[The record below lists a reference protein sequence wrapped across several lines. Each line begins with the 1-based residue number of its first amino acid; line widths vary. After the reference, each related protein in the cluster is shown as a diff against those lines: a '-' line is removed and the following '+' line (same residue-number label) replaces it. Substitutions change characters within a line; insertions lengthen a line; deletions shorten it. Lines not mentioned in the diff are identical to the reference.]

1 MNLPDA
7 SGSIPLPRQ
16 GISVPTQLQQHIHPA
31 AKVSEPQGY
40 GQFTLRTCPAVVI
53 GLQLHA
59 KHVVDGKMELSAQW
73 RNDEGRMY
81 MPIKI
86 KRNNTAY
93 KRAIPDCY
101 SQQTRDQPLR
111 EIRAVPHPRS
121 SPKQNDR
128 TSRVEHGE
136 AVRSNTVSNL
146 PRSMS
151 QSGRAVSEPAAATG
165 TATPYSEQSRIEDEE
180 RSAADFATA
189 SLAPRDADAND
200 MPIYTGESLGFSAV
214 LDVFATQAVPRHVFR
229 PSSHPSLTAE
239 DVEYLK
245 FKGCL
250 TLPSS
255 DICRGL
261 LRGYFH
267 HVHPILPVVDAAQ
280 VLKFEQQHDRPA
292 EWNLLLLWSIFFV
305 AVNFIPAETC
315 TVAGYSSRKEMREAM
330 YSRAK
335 CMYNNGG
342 DDKITQMQSA
352 LLLGFWHSEMNNH
365 AQPWY
370 WTGIAINLGQ
380 IMGLH
385 RDPDAIRFNPSI
397 SGRRRALW
405 RRLWW
410 SCFFRDR
417 WLSLTL
423 GRPLRI
429 NLLDCDL
436 PMPSTADVLS
446 DLSEVSPSVASLFI
460 PEDLPQLSDYWI
472 LLLRLSKLLGDAL
485 TLSYQPKRPN
495 PTIEQVEAMESELLI
510 LEIPHE
516 GGSEQSELARFA
528 VYHLQLHYQA
538 FLITFYRPFTK
549 RLPEGVPPINQT
561 AYQSAIRAKVD
572 AAALQTNTILDALAR
587 EKLLNFAGPMTPP
600 LLVPAM
606 HIHLLNCKSDDP
618 LTRQLSLNKLDF
630 CMLILK
636 VMQDVHTV
644 ASYYRGIFS
653 EAIRHLSSTA
663 SKPTGQGP
671 VVVETPAF
679 IPGEPTMETLLS
691 GDFLDGLMDEAS
703 FFNFWE
709 PLSNM

>member
-1 MNLPDA
+1 M
-7 SGSIPLPRQ
+7 SGRRNRSAVACQACRRRKVRCTVTVTGIPCINCSQDGLEC
-16 GISVPTQLQQHIHPA
+16 T
-31 AKVSEPQGY
+31 
-40 GQFTLRTCPAVVI
+40 VVQRR
-53 GLQLHA
+53 G
-59 KHVVDGKMELSAQW
+59 
-73 RNDEGRMY
+73 
-81 MPIKI
+81 
-86 KRNNTAY
+86 T
-93 KRAIPDCY
+93 
-101 SQQTRDQPLR
+101 QQTRNQPLR
-111 EIRAVPHPRS
+111 EIRAFPHPRS
-121 SPKQNDR
+121 SPRRNDR
-128 TSRVEHGE
+128 TSQVGSRETVGG
-136 AVRSNTVSNL
+136 RTVSNL
-146 PRSMS
+146 ARDMS
-151 QSGRAVSEPAAATG
+151 QSGRAVSEPTAATG
-165 TATPYSEQSRIEDEE
+165 TTTPYSEQSRIEDEE

-189 SLAPRDADAND
+189 SLAPRDAEAND
-200 MPIYTGESLGFSAV
+200 MPIYTGLLACMTQCIRRQLTVVGESLGFSAV
-214 LDVFATQAVPRHVFR
+214 LDVLATHAVPRHVFR
-229 PSSHPSLTAE
+229 PSSHPSLTAQ

-255 DICRGL
+255 DICREL
-261 LRGYFH
+261 LRAYFH

-315 TVAGYSSRKEMREAM
+315 TVAGYSSRKEMKEAM

-385 RDPDAIRFNPSI
+385 RDPDAVKFNPSI
-397 SGRRRALW
+397 TGRRRALW

-417 WLSLTL
+417 WLGLTL

-436 PMPSTADVLS
+436 PMPSTADVMS

-460 PEDLPQLSDYWI
+460 PEDLAQLSEYWI
-472 LLLRLSKLLGDAL
+472 LLLRLSKILGDAL

-495 PTIEQVEAMESELLI
+495 PTIEQVEAIESELLT

-516 GGSEQSELARFA
+516 CASDQTECARFA
-528 VYHLQLHYQA
+528 VYHLQLHYQLTTRRA
-538 FLITFYRPFTK
+538 FLITFYRPFTN
-549 RLPEGVPPINQT
+549 RLPEGVPSINQT
-561 AYQSAIRAKVD
+561 IYQSAVRAKVD

-636 VMQDVHTV
+636 VMQDVHTA

-653 EAIRHLSSTA
+653 EAIRHLSSTT

-671 VVVETPAF
+671 VVVETPASL
-679 IPGEPTMETLLS
+679 PGEPTMETLLS

>member
-1 MNLPDA
+1 
-7 SGSIPLPRQ
+7 
-16 GISVPTQLQQHIHPA
+16 
-31 AKVSEPQGY
+31 
-40 GQFTLRTCPAVVI
+40 
-53 GLQLHA
+53 
-59 KHVVDGKMELSAQW
+59 MEWSAPW
-73 RNDEGRMY
+73 RNDEG
-81 MPIKI
+81 
-86 KRNNTAY
+86 
-93 KRAIPDCY
+93 C
-101 SQQTRDQPLR
+101 SQQTRNQPLR
-111 EIRAVPHPRS
+111 EIRVLPHPRS
-121 SPKQNDR
+121 SPQHNDR
-128 TSRVEHGE
+128 ISRVESGE
-136 AVRSNTVSNL
+136 TVGRTVSNL
-146 PRSMS
+146 PRNIS
-151 QSGRAVSEPAAATG
+151 QSGRAVSEPTAATG

-189 SLAPRDADAND
+189 SLAPRDAEAND

-214 LDVFATQAVPRHVFR
+214 LDVFATQAIPRHVFR
-229 PSSHPSLTAE
+229 PSSHPSLTAQ

-261 LRGYFH
+261 LRAYFH

-305 AVNFIPAETC
+305 AVNFIPVETC
-315 TVAGYSSRKEMREAM
+315 TVAGYSSRKEMKEAM

-335 CMYNNGG
+335 CMYNNGV

-370 WTGIAINLGQ
+370 WTGIAIHLGQ

-385 RDPDAIRFNPSI
+385 RDPDAVRFNPSI
-397 SGRRRALW
+397 TGRRRALW

-446 DLSEVSPSVASLFI
+446 DLSEVSPSVANLFI
-460 PEDLPQLSDYWI
+460 PEDLAQLSEYWI
-472 LLLRLSKLLGDAL
+472 LLLRLSKILGDAL

-495 PTIEQVEAMESELLI
+495 PTIEQVEAVESELLT
-510 LEIPHE
+510 LELPHE
-516 GGSEQSELARFA
+516 CGSEQSQWARFA

-549 RLPEGVPPINQT
+549 RLPEGVPSINQAT
-561 AYQSAIRAKVD
+561 YQSAISAKVD

-618 LTRQLSLNKLDF
+618 LTRQLGLNKLDF

-653 EAIRHLSSTA
+653 EAIRHISSTA
-663 SKPTGQGP
+663 SKPTGQEP
-671 VVVETPAF
+671 VVVDTPSL
-679 IPGEPTMETLLS
+679 PGEPTMETLLS
-691 GDFLDGLMDEAS
+691 GDFLDGLMDESS

>member
-1 MNLPDA
+1 M
-7 SGSIPLPRQ
+7 SGRRNRSAVACQACRRRKVRCTVTVTGIPCINCSQDGLEC
-16 GISVPTQLQQHIHPA
+16 T
-31 AKVSEPQGY
+31 
-40 GQFTLRTCPAVVI
+40 VVQRR
-53 GLQLHA
+53 G
-59 KHVVDGKMELSAQW
+59 
-73 RNDEGRMY
+73 
-81 MPIKI
+81 
-86 KRNNTAY
+86 T
-93 KRAIPDCY
+93 
-101 SQQTRDQPLR
+101 QQTRNQPLR

-121 SPKQNDR
+121 SPRLNDR
-128 TSRVEHGE
+128 TSQVDSGE
-136 AVRSNTVSNL
+136 TVGGRTVSNL
-146 PRSMS
+146 ARNMS
-151 QSGRAVSEPAAATG
+151 QSGRAVSEPTAATG
-165 TATPYSEQSRIEDEE
+165 TTTPYSEQSRIEDEE

-189 SLAPRDADAND
+189 SLAPRDAEAND

-214 LDVFATQAVPRHVFR
+214 LDVLATQAVPRHVFR
-229 PSSHPSLTAE
+229 PSSHPSLTAQ

-255 DICRGL
+255 DICREL
-261 LRGYFH
+261 LRAYFH

-315 TVAGYSSRKEMREAM
+315 TVAGYPSRKEMKEAM

-385 RDPDAIRFNPSI
+385 RDPDAVKFNPSI
-397 SGRRRALW
+397 TGRRRALW

-417 WLSLTL
+417 WLGLTL

-460 PEDLPQLSDYWI
+460 PEDLAQLSEYWI
-472 LLLRLSKLLGDAL
+472 LLLRLSKILGDAL

-495 PTIEQVEAMESELLI
+495 PTAEQVEAIESELLT

-516 GGSEQSELARFA
+516 CASDQSEWARFA
-528 VYHLQLHYQA
+528 VYHLQLHYQYVDLSHSLPQTNTRRA

-549 RLPEGVPPINQT
+549 RLPEGVPSINQT
-561 AYQSAIRAKVD
+561 TYQSAIRAKVD

-636 VMQDVHTV
+636 VMQDVHTA

-653 EAIRHLSSTA
+653 EAIRHLSSTT

-671 VVVETPAF
+671 VVVETPASL
-679 IPGEPTMETLLS
+679 PGEPTMETLLS

>member
-1 MNLPDA
+1 M
-7 SGSIPLPRQ
+7 Q
-16 GISVPTQLQQHIHPA
+16 
-31 AKVSEPQGY
+31 K
-40 GQFTLRTCPAVVI
+40 
-53 GLQLHA
+53 GLFH
-59 KHVVDGKMELSAQW
+59 
-73 RNDEGRMY
+73 
-81 MPIKI
+81 
-86 KRNNTAY
+86 
-93 KRAIPDCY
+93 DCH
-101 SQQTRDQPLR
+101 SQQTRNQPLR
-111 EIRAVPHPRS
+111 EIRAFPHPRS
-121 SPKQNDR
+121 SPRRNDR
-128 TSRVEHGE
+128 TSQVGSGE
-136 AVRSNTVSNL
+136 TVGGRTVSNL
-146 PRSMS
+146 ARDMS
-151 QSGRAVSEPAAATG
+151 QSGRAVSEPTAATG
-165 TATPYSEQSRIEDEE
+165 TTTPYSEQSRIEDEE

-189 SLAPRDADAND
+189 SLAPRDAEAND

-214 LDVFATQAVPRHVFR
+214 LDVLATHAVPRHVFR
-229 PSSHPSLTAE
+229 PSSHPSLTAQ

-255 DICRGL
+255 DICREL
-261 LRGYFH
+261 LRAYFH

-315 TVAGYSSRKEMREAM
+315 TVAGYSSRKEMKEAM

-385 RDPDAIRFNPSI
+385 RDPDAVKFNPSI
-397 SGRRRALW
+397 TGRRRALW

-417 WLSLTL
+417 WLGLTL

-436 PMPSTADVLS
+436 PMPSTADVMS

-460 PEDLPQLSDYWI
+460 PEDLAQLSEYWI
-472 LLLRLSKLLGDAL
+472 LLLRLSKILGDAL

-495 PTIEQVEAMESELLI
+495 PTIEQVEAIESELLT
-510 LEIPHE
+510 LEIPNE
-516 GGSEQSELARFA
+516 CASDQTECARFA

-538 FLITFYRPFTK
+538 FLITFYRPFTN
-549 RLPEGVPPINQT
+549 RLPEGVPSINQT
-561 AYQSAIRAKVD
+561 IYQSAVRAKVD

-636 VMQDVHTV
+636 VMQDVHTA

-653 EAIRHLSSTA
+653 EAIRHLSSTT

-671 VVVETPAF
+671 VVVETPASL
-679 IPGEPTMETLLS
+679 PGEPTMETLLS

>member
-1 MNLPDA
+1 M
-7 SGSIPLPRQ
+7 SGRRNRSAVACQACRRRKVRCTVTVTGIPCINCSQDGLEC
-16 GISVPTQLQQHIHPA
+16 T
-31 AKVSEPQGY
+31 
-40 GQFTLRTCPAVVI
+40 VVQRR
-53 GLQLHA
+53 G
-59 KHVVDGKMELSAQW
+59 
-73 RNDEGRMY
+73 
-81 MPIKI
+81 
-86 KRNNTAY
+86 T
-93 KRAIPDCY
+93 
-101 SQQTRDQPLR
+101 QQTRNQPLR
-111 EIRAVPHPRS
+111 EIRAFPHPRS
-121 SPKQNDR
+121 SPRRNDR
-128 TSRVEHGE
+128 TSQVGSGE
-136 AVRSNTVSNL
+136 TVGGRTVSNL
-146 PRSMS
+146 ARDMS
-151 QSGRAVSEPAAATG
+151 QSGRAVSEPTAATG
-165 TATPYSEQSRIEDEE
+165 TTTPYSEQSRIEDEE

-189 SLAPRDADAND
+189 SLAPRDAEAND
-200 MPIYTGESLGFSAV
+200 MPIYTGLLACMTQCIRRQLTVVGESLGFSAV
-214 LDVFATQAVPRHVFR
+214 LDVLATHAVPRHVFR
-229 PSSHPSLTAE
+229 PSSHPSLTAQ

-255 DICRGL
+255 DICREL
-261 LRGYFH
+261 LRAYFH

-315 TVAGYSSRKEMREAM
+315 TVAGYSSRKEMKEAM

-385 RDPDAIRFNPSI
+385 RDPDAVKFNPSI
-397 SGRRRALW
+397 TGRRRALW

-417 WLSLTL
+417 WLGLTL

-436 PMPSTADVLS
+436 PMPSTADVMS

-460 PEDLPQLSDYWI
+460 PEDLAQLSEYWI
-472 LLLRLSKLLGDAL
+472 LLLRLSKILGDAL

-495 PTIEQVEAMESELLI
+495 PTIEQVEAIESELLT

-516 GGSEQSELARFA
+516 CASDQTECARFA
-528 VYHLQLHYQA
+528 VYHLQLHYQLTTRRA
-538 FLITFYRPFTK
+538 FLITFYRPFTN
-549 RLPEGVPPINQT
+549 RLPEGVPSINQT
-561 AYQSAIRAKVD
+561 IYQSAVRAKVD

-636 VMQDVHTV
+636 VMQDVHTA

-653 EAIRHLSSTA
+653 EAIRHLSSTT

-671 VVVETPAF
+671 VVVETPASL
-679 IPGEPTMETLLS
+679 PGEPTMETLLS

>member
-1 MNLPDA
+1 M
-7 SGSIPLPRQ
+7 SGRRNRSAVACQACRRRKVRCTVTVTGIPCINCSQ
-16 GISVPTQLQQHIHPA
+16 
-31 AKVSEPQGY
+31 
-40 GQFTLRTCPAVVI
+40 
-53 GLQLHA
+53 
-59 KHVVDGKMELSAQW
+59 DGMECTVAQ
-73 RNDEGRMY
+73 RRG
-81 MPIKI
+81 
-86 KRNNTAY
+86 T
-93 KRAIPDCY
+93 
-101 SQQTRDQPLR
+101 QQTRNQPLR

-121 SPKQNDR
+121 SPRHNNGAPQVV
-128 TSRVEHGE
+128 SGE
-136 AVRSNTVSNL
+136 TVGGSTVSNI
-146 PRSMS
+146 PRNVS
-151 QSGRAVSEPAAATG
+151 QSGRAVSEPTAATG
-165 TATPYSEQSRIEDEE
+165 TTTPYSEQSRIEDEE

-189 SLAPRDADAND
+189 SLAPRDAEAND

-229 PSSHPSLTAE
+229 PSSHPSLTAQ

-250 TLPSS
+250 ALPSS
-255 DICRGL
+255 DICREL
-261 LRGYFH
+261 LRAHFH

-305 AVNFIPAETC
+305 AVNFIPVETC
-315 TVAGYSSRKEMREAM
+315 TAAGYSSRKEMKEAM

-385 RDPDAIRFNPSI
+385 RDPDAVKFNPSI
-397 SGRRRALW
+397 TGRRRALW

-460 PEDLPQLSDYWI
+460 PEDLAQLSEYWI
-472 LLLRLSKLLGDAL
+472 LLLRLSKILGDAL

-495 PTIEQVEAMESELLI
+495 PTIEQVEAIEAELLT
-510 LEIPHE
+510 LEIPHDC
-516 GGSEQSELARFA
+516 GTEQSEWARFA

-549 RLPEGVPPINQT
+549 RLPEGVPSINQT
-561 AYQSAIRAKVD
+561 TYQSAIRAKVD

-636 VMQDVHTV
+636 VMQDVHTA

-663 SKPTGQGP
+663 SKPAGQGP
-671 VVVETPAF
+671 VVVETPASL
-679 IPGEPTMETLLS
+679 PGEPTMETLLS

>member
-1 MNLPDA
+1 M
-7 SGSIPLPRQ
+7 SGRRNRSAVACQACRRRKVRCTVTVTGIPCINCSQDGLECTVVQRR
-16 GISVPTQLQQHIHPA
+16 GI
-31 AKVSEPQGY
+31 
-40 GQFTLRTCPAVVI
+40 
-53 GLQLHA
+53 
-59 KHVVDGKMELSAQW
+59 
-73 RNDEGRMY
+73 
-81 MPIKI
+81 
-86 KRNNTAY
+86 
-93 KRAIPDCY
+93 
-101 SQQTRDQPLR
+101 QQTRNQPLR
-111 EIRAVPHPRS
+111 EIRAFPHPRS
-121 SPKQNDR
+121 SPRRNDR
-128 TSRVEHGE
+128 TSQVGSGE
-136 AVRSNTVSNL
+136 TVGGRTVSNL
-146 PRSMS
+146 ARDMS
-151 QSGRAVSEPAAATG
+151 QSGRAVSEPTAATG
-165 TATPYSEQSRIEDEE
+165 TTTPYSEQSRIEDEE

-189 SLAPRDADAND
+189 SLAPRDAEAND
-200 MPIYTGESLGFSAV
+200 MPIYTGLLACMTQCIRRQLTVVGESLGFSAV
-214 LDVFATQAVPRHVFR
+214 LDVLATHAVPRHVFR
-229 PSSHPSLTAE
+229 PSSHPSLTAQ

-255 DICRGL
+255 DICREL
-261 LRGYFH
+261 LRAYFH

-315 TVAGYSSRKEMREAM
+315 TVAGYSSRKEMKEAM

-385 RDPDAIRFNPSI
+385 RDPDAVKFNPSI
-397 SGRRRALW
+397 TGRRRALW

-417 WLSLTL
+417 WLGLTL

-436 PMPSTADVLS
+436 PMPSTADVMS

-460 PEDLPQLSDYWI
+460 PEDLAQLSEYWI
-472 LLLRLSKLLGDAL
+472 LLLRLSKILGDAL

-495 PTIEQVEAMESELLI
+495 PTIEQVEAIESELLT

-516 GGSEQSELARFA
+516 CASDQTECARFA
-528 VYHLQLHYQA
+528 VYHLQLHYQLTTRRA
-538 FLITFYRPFTK
+538 FLITFYRPFTN
-549 RLPEGVPPINQT
+549 RLPEGVPSINQT
-561 AYQSAIRAKVD
+561 IYQSAVRAKVD

-636 VMQDVHTV
+636 VMQDVHTA

-653 EAIRHLSSTA
+653 EAIRHLSSTT

-671 VVVETPAF
+671 VVVETPASL
-679 IPGEPTMETLLS
+679 PGEPTMETLLS